1 MRAASAILLLLF
13 SSACPST
20 KPIDDGRPTADRET
34 HPAPGEQ
41 NKKVPEP
48 ERTFEA
54 SLQAVLRAWANR
66 DSKTVQAM
74 CADLK
79 QPVLVRSYACYLL
92 ALNDGKAA
100 WSRFVRSYP
109 TDHEVLDW
117 LAWDAAKPP
126 FSREELAQVC
136 GDARDRCGPASMI
149 DRLMELAESGDVS
162 AVAAFVDSW
171 LTHTDG
177 GNMEWVCQSLVPKLF
192 QGPETTIRALI
203 ERSSLTPRGR
213 DALLGCVDFA
223 LAGNLPGKD
232 IDAIEHL
239 IFRDAG
245 ASALKAEVVRHLRNP
260 NPDWP

>member
-1 MRAASAILLLLF
+1 
-13 SSACPST
+13 
-20 KPIDDGRPTADRET
+20 
-34 HPAPGEQ
+34 
-41 NKKVPEP
+41 
-48 ERTFEA
+48 
-54 SLQAVLRAWANR
+54 
-66 DSKTVQAM
+66 M

-79 QPVLVRSYACYLL
+79 EPVLVRSYACYLL
-92 ALNDGKAA
+92 ALKDGKAA
-100 WSRFVRSYP
+100 SSRFVRSYP

-126 FSREELAQVC
+126 FSSEELAQVC

-162 AVAAFVDSW
+162 AVATFVDSW

-203 ERSSLTPRGR
+203 EHSSLTPRGR

-223 LAGNLPGKD
+223 LAGNLASKE

-239 IFRDAG
+239 SFRDTG
-245 ASALKAEVVRHLRNP
+245 ASALKVEVARHLRNP